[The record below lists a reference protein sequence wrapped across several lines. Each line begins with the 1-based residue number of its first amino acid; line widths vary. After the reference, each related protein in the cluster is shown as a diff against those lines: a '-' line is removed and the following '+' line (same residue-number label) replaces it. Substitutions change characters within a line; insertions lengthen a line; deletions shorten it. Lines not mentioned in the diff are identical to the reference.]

1 MLVMILLIIAFIYL
15 DQLSKYLAVIYLK
28 GGESFP
34 IIKNVLHLTYVENE
48 GAAFGMLKDHRWI
61 FMIISSVAIIGLF
74 VYLVKNHKASR
85 LQNVALTMIIAGGI
99 GNMIDRVVLGYV
111 VDFIDFTLINFAIF
125 NVADSFVCVG
135 VGLLIIY
142 LLMTLKREHDA
153 EKASKSADTGTPA
166 ADNPSAGAMVS
177 GESKA
182 DIPTEDGQP
191 QKKET
196 DKEKEQE

>member
-166 ADNPSAGAMVS
+166 ADNPSAGATVS

>member
-34 IIKNVLHLTYVENE
+34 IIKNVLHLTYIENE

-153 EKASKSADTGTPA
+153 EKASKSAETGTPA
-166 ADNPSAGAMVS
+166 ADNPSAGATVS

>member
-153 EKASKSADTGTPA
+153 EKASKSAETGTPA
-166 ADNPSAGAMVS
+166 ADNLSAGATVS

-182 DIPTEDGQP
+182 DMPTEDGQP
-191 QKKET
+191 QKKKT
-196 DKEKEQE
+196 DKEKEKE

>member
-153 EKASKSADTGTPA
+153 EKASKSAETGTPA
-166 ADNPSAGAMVS
+166 VDNPSAGATVS

-191 QKKET
+191 QKKKT
-196 DKEKEQE
+196 DKEKE

>member
-153 EKASKSADTGTPA
+153 EKTSKSAETGTPA
-166 ADNPSAGAMVS
+166 ADNLSAGATVS

-196 DKEKEQE
+196 DKEKE

>member
-1 MLVMILLIIAFIYL
+1 MLVMILLVIAFIYL

-74 VYLVKNHKASR
+74 VYLVKNYKASR
-85 LQNVALTMIIAGGI
+85 LQSVALTMIIAGGI
-99 GNMIDRVVLGYV
+99 GNMIDRVALGYV

-135 VGLLIIY
+135 VGLLILY
-142 LLMTLKREHDA
+142 LIMTLKKEHDA
-153 EKASKSADTGTPA
+153 AKTAAAEKTTANTAE
-166 ADNPSAGAMVS
+166 VQ
-177 GESKA
+177 
-182 DIPTEDGQP
+182 TEDQS
-191 QKKET
+191 
-196 DKEKEQE
+196 DK

>member
-153 EKASKSADTGTPA
+153 EKASKSAATGAPVNDNPA
-166 ADNPSAGAMVS
+166 AGASVI
-177 GESKA
+177 GEPKA

>member
-74 VYLVKNHKASR
+74 VYLVKNYKASR
-85 LQNVALTMIIAGGI
+85 LQSVALTMIIAGGI
-99 GNMIDRVVLGYV
+99 GNMIDRVALGYV

-142 LLMTLKREHDA
+142 LLMTLKKEHDA
-153 EKASKSADTGTPA
+153 EKASKSAAIGAPVNDNPA
-166 ADNPSAGAMVS
+166 AGASVG
-177 GESKA
+177 GELKA

-196 DKEKEQE
+196 DKEKE

>member
-74 VYLVKNHKASR
+74 VYLVKNYKASR
-85 LQNVALTMIIAGGI
+85 LQSVALTMIIAGGI

-166 ADNPSAGAMVS
+166 ADNPSAGATVS

-182 DIPTEDGQP
+182 DIPTEDGQL

>member
-74 VYLVKNHKASR
+74 VYLVKNYKASR
-85 LQNVALTMIIAGGI
+85 LQSVALTMIIAGGI
-99 GNMIDRVVLGYV
+99 GNMIDRVALGYV

-142 LLMTLKREHDA
+142 LLMTLKKEHDA
-153 EKASKSADTGTPA
+153 EKTSKSAAIGAPVNDNPA
-166 ADNPSAGAMVS
+166 AGASVG
-177 GESKA
+177 GELKA

-196 DKEKEQE
+196 DKEKE

>member
-74 VYLVKNHKASR
+74 VYLVKNYKASH
-85 LQNVALTMIIAGGI
+85 LQSVALTMIIAGGI
-99 GNMIDRVVLGYV
+99 GNMIDRVALGYV

-142 LLMTLKREHDA
+142 LLMTLKKEHDA
-153 EKASKSADTGTPA
+153 EKASKSAATGAPVNDNPA
-166 ADNPSAGAMVS
+166 AGALVS
-177 GESKA
+177 GEPKS

-196 DKEKEQE
+196 DKEKE

>member
-153 EKASKSADTGTPA
+153 EKASKSAETGTPA
-166 ADNPSAGAMVS
+166 DDNPSAGATVS

>member
-74 VYLVKNHKASR
+74 VYLVKNYKASR
-85 LQNVALTMIIAGGI
+85 LQSVALTMIIAGGI

-166 ADNPSAGAMVS
+166 ADNPSAGATVS

-196 DKEKEQE
+196 DKEKE

>member
-135 VGLLIIY
+135 VGLLIIC

-153 EKASKSADTGTPA
+153 EKASKSAETGTPA
-166 ADNPSAGAMVS
+166 ADNPSAGATVS